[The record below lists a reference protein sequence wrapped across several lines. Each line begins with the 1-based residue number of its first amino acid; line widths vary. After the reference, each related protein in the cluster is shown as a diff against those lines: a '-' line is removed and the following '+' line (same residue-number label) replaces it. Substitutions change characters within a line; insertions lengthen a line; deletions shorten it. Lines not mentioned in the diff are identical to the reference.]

1 MVYSV
6 KAVRFFVII
15 VCRYILDALLCR
27 VRLTLNEADKI
38 KLL

>member
-27 VRLTLNEADKI
+27 VRQVTQDDNNYSN
-38 KLL
+38 